1 MIGVASLGLYAAAI
15 VGIGIAVGGLW
26 RTSLAAEVAALVVV
40 ATFLLDLLAPPLN
53 LPDWMHQLAL
63 TAHFGQPMIGKWDPV
78 GIVLCVGIAV
88 GGIALGAF
96 GVRRRD
102 IER

>member
-1 MIGVASLGLYAAAI
+1 
-15 VGIGIAVGGLW
+15 VGIGVAVGGLW
-26 RTSLAAEVAALVVV
+26 RTSIAAEVAALVVV

-63 TAHFGQPMIGKWDPV
+63 TSHFGQPMIGNWDPV
-78 GIVLCVGIAV
+78 GVVLCVGIAV
-88 GGIALGAF
+88 GGIALGAL